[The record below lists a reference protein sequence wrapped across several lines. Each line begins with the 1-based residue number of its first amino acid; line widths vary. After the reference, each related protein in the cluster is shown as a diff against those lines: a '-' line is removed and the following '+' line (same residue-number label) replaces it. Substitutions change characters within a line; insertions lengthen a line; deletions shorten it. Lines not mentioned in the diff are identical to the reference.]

1 MSGELVAAVVS
12 GAFVVYIAVAQ
23 LARSRGIGARGATTD
38 RARGFAQA
46 SPIFVFVPYLVVI
59 LRPGPELPFNDTVR
73 WIGLALAVAGVGF
86 ALWAMRALG
95 RHFDVELEVHEG
107 HEVIERGPYAL
118 VRHPIY
124 TGLALHFI
132 GACLA
137 TGNLLLIAGTLGA
150 SFPAFYLRAAA
161 EERLLSGRLGP
172 AYARYAHRV
181 PMLIPFLPIGRRSA

>member
-1 MSGELVAAVVS
+1 MSGELVAVVVT
-12 GAFVVYIAVAQ
+12 GAFAGYIVVAQ
-23 LARSRGIGARGATTD
+23 LARSCGIGTRGRTIQRD
-38 RARGFAQA
+38 RGVAQA
-46 SPIFVFVPYLVVI
+46 SPYFVFLPYLVVI
-59 LRPGPELPFNDTVR
+59 FRPGPELPLPDRVR
-73 WIGLALAVAGVGF
+73 WIGLGLAVAGVAF
-86 ALWAMRALG
+86 ALWAMRTLG

-137 TGNLLLIAGTLGA
+137 TGNLILVAGTLGA

-161 EERLLSGRLGP
+161 EERLLSGQLGP
-172 AYARYAHRV
+172 AHASYVRRV
-181 PMLIPFLPIGRRSA
+181 PMLIPFPRRPG

>member
-1 MSGELVAAVVS
+1 MSGELVALVVTGS
-12 GAFVVYIAVAQ
+12 FLVYIVIAQ
-23 LARSRGIGARGATTD
+23 LARSRGIGTRGPTTD
-38 RARGFAQA
+38 RARGFAQS
-46 SPIFVFVPYLVVI
+46 SPIFVFVPYLIVI
-59 LRPGPELPFNDTVR
+59 LRPGPELPFGDAMR
-73 WIGLALAVAGVGF
+73 WVGLVLAVAGVAF
-86 ALWAMRALG
+86 ALWAMRTLG

-137 TGNLLLIAGTLGA
+137 TGNVLLIAGTLGG

-172 AYARYAHRV
+172 AYAAYARRV
-181 PMLIPFLPIGRRSA
+181 PMLVPFLRPSRS

>member
-1 MSGELVAAVVS
+1 MSGELVAAVVLGS
-12 GAFVVYIAVAQ
+12 FVLYIAVAQ
-23 LARSRGIGARGATTD
+23 LARSRGI
-38 RARGFAQA
+38 RARGRTTERAIGFAQS
-46 SPIFVFVPYLVVI
+46 SPIFVFIPYLIVL
-59 LRPGPELPFNDTVR
+59 LRPGPELPLGDAVR
-73 WIGLALAVAGVGF
+73 WAGLVLAVAGVAF
-86 ALWAMRALG
+86 ALWAMRTLG

-150 SFPAFYLRAAA
+150 SFPAFYLRAVA
-161 EERLLSGRLGP
+161 EERLLRGRLGP
-172 AYARYAHRV
+172 AYDAYARRV
-181 PMLIPFLPIGRRSA
+181 AMLVPFFKGPHLG

>member
-1 MSGELVAAVVS
+1 MSGELVAGIVT
-12 GAFVVYIAVAQ
+12 GAFILYIVVAQ
-23 LARSRGIGARGATTD
+23 LARSQGIRARGRTTE
-38 RARGFAQA
+38 RAEGFAQA
-46 SPIFVFVPYLVVI
+46 SPFFVFVPYLIVI
-59 LRPGPELPFNDTVR
+59 LRLGPELPFDDSVR
-73 WIGLALAVAGVGF
+73 WIGLALAIAGVAF
-86 ALWAMRALG
+86 ALWAMRTLG

-137 TGNLLLIAGTLGA
+137 TGNVLLIAGTLVA

-161 EERLLSGRLGP
+161 EERLLSGQLGP
-172 AYARYAHRV
+172 AYAAYARRV
-181 PMLIPFLPIGRRSA
+181 PMLVPWLKTLRRG